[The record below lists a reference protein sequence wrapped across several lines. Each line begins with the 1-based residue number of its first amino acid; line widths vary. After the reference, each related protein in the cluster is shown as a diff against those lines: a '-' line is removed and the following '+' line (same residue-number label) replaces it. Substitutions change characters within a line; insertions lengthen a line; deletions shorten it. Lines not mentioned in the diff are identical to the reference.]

1 MNAYLI
7 LNLVRKVITGE
18 FVKTFKSGIAAQ
30 IVLLSLVLAYQ
41 AFTTNGPE
49 ETDIKSSPE
58 RSSTSLCQGISLPTK
73 ISVKALPPKS
83 QYKKG
88 IYDDQTNLVIAYI
101 NQNSA
106 TAQFEIYDLNNKL
119 VLTGKVK
126 RSSDSE
132 AIELFNCQ
140 NLKIGSIKRDNEK
153 SFLSADVSYDIRDDK
168 GNLIFVSERRDESIP
183 LISLIDK
190 DKSELAS
197 LTVKRTE
204 KKFQASLN
212 HSTSGENALMLLA
225 TLKMYEDAR

>member
-1 MNAYLI
+1 M
-7 LNLVRKVITGE
+7 
-18 FVKTFKSGIAAQ
+18 KTFKTGIAAQ
-30 IVLLSLVLAYQ
+30 IVLLGLVLSYQ
-41 AFTTNGPE
+41 AFTTNSAANVSD
-49 ETDIKSSPE
+49 ETEVKSSPE
-58 RSSTSLCQGISLPTK
+58 RSSASLCQDISLPTK
-73 ISVKALPPKS
+73 ISVKALATNT
-83 QYKKG
+83 QYKKA

-101 NQNSA
+101 HQNSA

-132 AIELFNCQ
+132 SIELFNCQ

-168 GNLIFVSERRDESIP
+168 GNLIFVSERRDETIP
-183 LISLIDK
+183 LISVIDK

-197 LTVKRTE
+197 LTVKRAE
-204 KKFQASLN
+204 KKFQASIS

-225 TLKMYEDAR
+225 TFKMYEDAR